1 MQRSP
6 PQPFR
11 FNPPPNQY
19 QPPARQLGGP
29 SRTQQMFRAQPPN
42 YNPQSNVF
50 RLNKNQPSP
59 PAPKPMSGVQH
70 FVPKTL
76 PPNLSGHDW
85 RRQGNPPPS
94 NYFKSKEMNINE
106 CFDENPYNIYYD
118 EVNYGNYYYSEYDYD
133 NAPTYNDSY
142 FCDDN
147 TMQPET
153 LANEP
158 PTCDEPQ
165 ASSSQSPQD
174 FQTTTAYKKSR

>member
-1 MQRSP
+1 
-6 PQPFR
+6 
-11 FNPPPNQY
+11 
-19 QPPARQLGGP
+19 
-29 SRTQQMFRAQPPN
+29 
-42 YNPQSNVF
+42 
-50 RLNKNQPSP
+50 
-59 PAPKPMSGVQH
+59 
-70 FVPKTL
+70 
-76 PPNLSGHDW
+76 
-85 RRQGNPPPS
+85 
-94 NYFKSKEMNINE
+94 MNINE
-106 CFDENPYNIYYD
+106 CFDENPYNNYYD

-133 NAPTYNDSY
+133 NTPTYNDSY